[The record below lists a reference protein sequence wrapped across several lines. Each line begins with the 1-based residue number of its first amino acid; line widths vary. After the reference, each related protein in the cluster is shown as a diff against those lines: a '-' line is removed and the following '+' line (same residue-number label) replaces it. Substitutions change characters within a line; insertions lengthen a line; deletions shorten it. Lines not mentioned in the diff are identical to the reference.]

1 MTVHRVYAAWRCCLN
16 ETLESAQVISS
27 HSNVSVSNI
36 SSHSNV
42 YAKIS
47 IALSLQKCAFQAMLT
62 IHPLQWNR
70 YRNDLKLNQWW
81 SMWRRQLLIL
91 QLQVMWTS
99 PTWSSIQEPCCSIQ
113 EPCFLTKIHSDE
125 FSEDGSIQLPACKH
139 SHCHK
144 DCGQEALAISFCQY
158 CVIFKISLLHFFE
171 NITQYLIY
179 EVLVYFRM
187 IFMCI
192 VQTWFP

>member
-1 MTVHRVYAAWRCCLN
+1 MKYVKETTVD
-16 ETLESAQVISS
+16 S
-27 HSNVSVSNI
+27 
-36 SSHSNV
+36 
-42 YAKIS
+42 S
-47 IALSLQKCAFQAMLT
+47 IAGHVDKS
-62 IHPLQWNR
+62 
-70 YRNDLKLNQWW
+70 DLK
-81 SMWRRQLLIL
+81 
-91 QLQVMWTS
+91 
-99 PTWSSIQEPCCSIQ
+99 Q

-192 VQTWFP
+192 VQT

>member
-1 MTVHRVYAAWRCCLN
+1 MILLTMTMTMTMMVHRVYAAWRCRLN

-99 PTWSSIQEPCCSIQ
+99 DLKQ
-113 EPCFLTKIHSDE
+113 HSRTLLQHSRTL
-125 FSEDGSIQLPACKH
+125 FS
-139 SHCHK
+139 HK
-144 DCGQEALAISFCQY
+144 DSLWWIQWGWVNSTASLQTLTLSQGLWAGGPGNIVLPILCHFQNI
-158 CVIFKISLLHFFE
+158 VIAFFWKYH
-171 NITQYLIY
+171 T
-179 EVLVYFRM
+179 
-187 IFMCI
+187 IFNLWSI
-192 VQTWFP
+192 GLF